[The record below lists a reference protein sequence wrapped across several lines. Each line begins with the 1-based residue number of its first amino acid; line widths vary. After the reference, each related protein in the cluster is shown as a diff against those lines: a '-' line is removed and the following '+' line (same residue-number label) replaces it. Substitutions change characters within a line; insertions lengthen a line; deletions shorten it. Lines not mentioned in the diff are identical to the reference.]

1 MIRDFL
7 KQYLYSLHVR
17 ELSMFS
23 AVKANSTANTV
34 LNINILFYSMKSRG
48 GMRKISIIGKFC
60 VDQERKKPPRY
71 EEAGRERQKRLRI
84 GSRACLREARKDAR
98 LR

>member
-48 GMRKISIIGKFC
+48 GDEKNQHNR
-60 VDQERKKPPRY
+60 
-71 EEAGRERQKRLRI
+71 
-84 GSRACLREARKDAR
+84 
-98 LR
+98 